1 MLNISTFFRDMFS
14 LPNGGT
20 WLSSVN
26 DSVNL
31 EETADVIERILY
43 PIYSSH
49 YYPLVLE
56 KEEER
61 LGQLHAIVKAHDKF
75 DIETNRFQA
84 ETAFKWALA
93 EDPWAGLAYASHD
106 NDLEVGRFAIQ
117 YLQLD
122 DLNHNDIWEVLSD
135 VKPSWQ
141 IALAKLILPKVKTE
155 ILNHY
160 DDDEED
166 PGSGVEWFGTS
177 STKSRVNMRELAKDF
192 NPK

>member
-1 MLNISTFFRDMFS
+1 MLNISTFFSDMFS
-14 LPNGGT
+14 LPNAGIGA
-20 WLSSVN
+20 SSVN
-26 DSVNL
+26 ASINL
-31 EETADVIERILY
+31 EETADVIERMLY
-43 PIYSSH
+43 AIHSSQ
-49 YYPLVLE
+49 YAPLVLE
-56 KEEER
+56 ASSLR
-61 LGQLHAIVKAHDKF
+61 QLHAAVKVHDKF

-117 YLQLD
+117 YLQLH

-141 IALAKLILPKVKTE
+141 IALAKLILPKVKIE
-155 ILNHY
+155 ILNRY

-166 PGSGVEWFGTS
+166 PGSGIEWFGAS
-177 STKSRVNMRELAKDF
+177 STQSRVNMRELAKNF